1 MHADKVFEVF
11 IFSFIFF
18 GSNFILIFN
27 FFFYS
32 GFFYLHESKQAE
44 RKAVSEK
51 IYIICGHIYYYY
63 YNMSHI
69 YNIYVTSHIY
79 MYVLI
84 LSFVDVNLLS
94 FS

>member
-1 MHADKVFEVF
+1 MQTRYLKFLFSVLFFLVQILFLFSISFFTQDFF
-11 IFSFIFF
+11 I
-18 GSNFILIFN
+18 
-27 FFFYS
+27 
-32 GFFYLHESKQAE
+32 KQAE

-51 IYIICGHIYYYY
+51 IYIICLVICGHIYYYY